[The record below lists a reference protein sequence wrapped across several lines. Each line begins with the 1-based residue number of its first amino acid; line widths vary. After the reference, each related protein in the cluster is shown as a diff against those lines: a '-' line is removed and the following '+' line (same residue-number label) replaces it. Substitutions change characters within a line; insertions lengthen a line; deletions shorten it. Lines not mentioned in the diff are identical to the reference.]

1 MKFAKVVFVCAG
13 IWGIGVLTPLYWL
26 VDVSGRRY
34 GVPTEYPQFYYGFL
48 SVAMA
53 WQIAFLIIGSNPAR
67 FRMLM
72 IPGILEK
79 LGSRAPCGAVQ
90 AGSGHLGRRAGG
102 RAGFRAGDP
111 DDAGV
116 CEDAVV
122 YDLHLEHHER
132 QKIVRAVND
141 DRRP

>member
-1 MKFAKVVFVCAG
+1 MKFAKVVFVGAG

-53 WQIAFLIIGSNPAR
+53 WQIAFLIVGSNPAR

-79 LGSRAPCGAVQ
+79 LGYVVPLVVLYQQARVTWADGQAAV
-90 AGSGHLGRRAGG
+90 
-102 RAGFRAGDP
+102 P
-111 DDAGV
+111 DFVIAILMMLAFV
-116 CEDAVV
+116 KTRPSMT
-122 YDLHLEHHER
+122 YTLNTT
-132 QKIVRAVND
+132 ND
-141 DRRP
+141 RKSFVL

>member
-1 MKFAKVVFVCAG
+1 MKFAKVVFVGAG
-13 IWGIGVLTPLYWL
+13 MWGIGVLTPLYWL

-72 IPGILEK
+72 IPGMLEK
-79 LGSRAPCGAVQ
+79 LGYVVPLVVLYQQARVTWADAQAAV
-90 AGSGHLGRRAGG
+90 
-102 RAGFRAGDP
+102 P
-111 DDAGV
+111 DFALAILMMLAFV
-116 CEDAVV
+116 KTRSSMI
-122 YDLHLEHHER
+122 YTLNTT
-132 QKIVRAVND
+132 ND
-141 DRRP
+141 RKSFVL

>member
-1 MKFAKVVFVCAG
+1 MNFAKVVFVGAG
-13 IWGIGVLTPLYWL
+13 MWGIGVLTPLYWL

-72 IPGILEK
+72 IPGMLEK
-79 LGSRAPCGAVQ
+79 LGYVVPLVVLYQQARVTWADAQAAV
-90 AGSGHLGRRAGG
+90 
-102 RAGFRAGDP
+102 P
-111 DDAGV
+111 DFALAILMMLAFV
-116 CEDAVV
+116 KTRPSMT
-122 YDLHLEHHER
+122 YTLNTT
-132 QKIVRAVND
+132 ND
-141 DRRP
+141 RKSFVL

>member
-1 MKFAKVVFVCAG
+1 MKFAKVVFVGAG

-79 LGSRAPCGAVQ
+79 LGYVVPLVVLYQQARVTWADAQAAV
-90 AGSGHLGRRAGG
+90 
-102 RAGFRAGDP
+102 P
-111 DDAGV
+111 DFALAILMMLAFV
-116 CEDAVV
+116 KTRPSMT
-122 YDLHLEHHER
+122 YTLNTT
-132 QKIVRAVND
+132 ND
-141 DRRP
+141 RKSFVL

>member
-1 MKFAKVVFVCAG
+1 MKFAKVVFVGAG

-53 WQIAFLIIGSNPAR
+53 WQIAFLIVGSNPAR

-79 LGSRAPCGAVQ
+79 LGYVVPLVVLYQQARVTWADAQAAV
-90 AGSGHLGRRAGG
+90 
-102 RAGFRAGDP
+102 P
-111 DDAGV
+111 DFVLAILMMLAFV
-116 CEDAVV
+116 KTRPSMT
-122 YDLHLEHHER
+122 YTLNTT
-132 QKIVRAVND
+132 ND
-141 DRRP
+141 RKSFVL

>member
-1 MKFAKVVFVCAG
+1 MKFAKVVFVGAG
-13 IWGIGVLTPLYWL
+13 MWGIGVLTPLYWL

-72 IPGILEK
+72 IPGMLEK
-79 LGSRAPCGAVQ
+79 LGYVVGLSLLYQQARVTWADAQAAV
-90 AGSGHLGRRAGG
+90 
-102 RAGFRAGDP
+102 P
-111 DDAGV
+111 DFALAILMMLAFV
-116 CEDAVV
+116 KTRSSMI
-122 YDLHLEHHER
+122 YTLNTT
-132 QKIVRAVND
+132 ND
-141 DRRP
+141 RKSFVL

>member
-1 MKFAKVVFVCAG
+1 MKFAKVVFVGAG
-13 IWGIGVLTPLYWL
+13 MWGIGVLTPLYWL

-72 IPGILEK
+72 IPGMLEK
-79 LGSRAPCGAVQ
+79 LGYVVPLVVLYQQARVTWADAQAAV
-90 AGSGHLGRRAGG
+90 
-102 RAGFRAGDP
+102 P
-111 DDAGV
+111 DFALAILMMLAFV
-116 CEDAVV
+116 KTRPSMT
-122 YDLHLEHHER
+122 YTLNTT
-132 QKIVRAVND
+132 ND
-141 DRRP
+141 RKSFVL

>member
-53 WQIAFLIIGSNPAR
+53 WQIGFLIIGSNPAR

-72 IPGILEK
+72 ILASSRSSGTSCPLWCCTNRLASPGQT
-79 LGSRAPCGAVQ
+79 R
-90 AGSGHLGRRAGG
+90 
-102 RAGFRAGDP
+102 
-111 DDAGV
+111 
-116 CEDAVV
+116 
-122 YDLHLEHHER
+122 
-132 QKIVRAVND
+132 
-141 DRRP
+141 RRPCRISRWRS

>member
-72 IPGILEK
+72 IPAILEK
-79 LGSRAPCGAVQ
+79 LGYVVLLTVLYHQARVTWADAQAAV
-90 AGSGHLGRRAGG
+90 
-102 RAGFRAGDP
+102 P
-111 DDAGV
+111 DFALAILMMLAFV
-116 CEDAVV
+116 KTRPSMT
-122 YDLHLEHHER
+122 YTLNTT
-132 QKIVRAVND
+132 ND
-141 DRRP
+141 RKSFVL

>member
-67 FRMLM
+67 FRVLM
-72 IPGILEK
+72 IPGMLEK
-79 LGSRAPCGAVQ
+79 LGYVVGLAVLYQQ
-90 AGSGHLGRRAGG
+90 ARVTWAD
-102 RAGFRAGDP
+102 AQAAVP
-111 DDAGV
+111 DFALAILMMLAFV
-116 CEDAVV
+116 KTRPSMT
-122 YDLHLEHHER
+122 YTLNTT
-132 QKIVRAVND
+132 ND
-141 DRRP
+141 RKSFVL

>member
-1 MKFAKVVFVCAG
+1 MKFAKVVFVGAG
-13 IWGIGVLTPLYWL
+13 MWGIGVLTPLYWL

-72 IPGILEK
+72 IPGMLEK
-79 LGSRAPCGAVQ
+79 LGFVVPLVVLYQQARVTWADAQAAV
-90 AGSGHLGRRAGG
+90 
-102 RAGFRAGDP
+102 P
-111 DDAGV
+111 DFALAILMMLAFV
-116 CEDAVV
+116 KTRSSMI
-122 YDLHLEHHER
+122 YTLNTT
-132 QKIVRAVND
+132 ND
-141 DRRP
+141 RKSFVL

>member
-67 FRMLM
+67 FRVLM
-72 IPGILEK
+72 IPGMLEK
-79 LGSRAPCGAVQ
+79 LGYVVGLAVLYQQ
-90 AGSGHLGRRAGG
+90 ARVTWAD
-102 RAGFRAGDP
+102 AQAAVP
-111 DDAGV
+111 DFVLAILMMLAFV
-116 CEDAVV
+116 KTRPSMT
-122 YDLHLEHHER
+122 YTLNTT
-132 QKIVRAVND
+132 ND
-141 DRRP
+141 RKSFVL

>member
-1 MKFAKVVFVCAG
+1 MKFAKVVFVGAG

-79 LGSRAPCGAVQ
+79 LGYVVPLVVLYQQARVTWADAQAAV
-90 AGSGHLGRRAGG
+90 
-102 RAGFRAGDP
+102 P
-111 DDAGV
+111 DFVLAILMMLAFV
-116 CEDAVV
+116 KTRPSMT
-122 YDLHLEHHER
+122 YTLNTT
-132 QKIVRAVND
+132 ND
-141 DRRP
+141 RKSFVL

>member
-72 IPGILEK
+72 IPGIIEK
-79 LGSRAPCGAVQ
+79 LGYVVGLSLLYQQARVTWADAQAAV
-90 AGSGHLGRRAGG
+90 
-102 RAGFRAGDP
+102 P
-111 DDAGV
+111 DFALAILMMLAFV
-116 CEDAVV
+116 KTRPSMT
-122 YDLHLEHHER
+122 YTLNTT
-132 QKIVRAVND
+132 ND
-141 DRRP
+141 RKSFVL

>member
-1 MKFAKVVFVCAG
+1 MKFAKVVFVGAG
-13 IWGIGVLTPLYWL
+13 MWGIGVLTPLYWL

-72 IPGILEK
+72 IPGIIEK
-79 LGSRAPCGAVQ
+79 LGYVVPLVVLYQQARVTWADAQAAV
-90 AGSGHLGRRAGG
+90 
-102 RAGFRAGDP
+102 P
-111 DDAGV
+111 DFALAILMMLAFV
-116 CEDAVV
+116 KTRPSMT
-122 YDLHLEHHER
+122 YTLNTT
-132 QKIVRAVND
+132 ND
-141 DRRP
+141 RKSFVL

>member
-67 FRMLM
+67 FRTLM

-79 LGSRAPCGAVQ
+79 LGYVVPLVLLYQQARVTWADAQAAV
-90 AGSGHLGRRAGG
+90 
-102 RAGFRAGDP
+102 P
-111 DDAGV
+111 DFALAILMMLAFV
-116 CEDAVV
+116 KTRPSMT
-122 YDLHLEHHER
+122 YTLNTT
-132 QKIVRAVND
+132 ND
-141 DRRP
+141 RKSFVL

>member
-67 FRMLM
+67 FRVLM
-72 IPGILEK
+72 IPGMLEK
-79 LGSRAPCGAVQ
+79 LGYVVGLTVLYQQARVTWADAQAAV
-90 AGSGHLGRRAGG
+90 
-102 RAGFRAGDP
+102 P
-111 DDAGV
+111 DFVLAILMMLAFV
-116 CEDAVV
+116 KTRPSMT
-122 YDLHLEHHER
+122 YTLNTT
-132 QKIVRAVND
+132 ND
-141 DRRP
+141 RKSFVL

>member
-1 MKFAKVVFVCAG
+1 MKFAKVVFVGAG

-53 WQIAFLIIGSNPAR
+53 WQIAFLIVGSNPAR

-79 LGSRAPCGAVQ
+79 LGYVVPLVVLYQQARVTWADAQAAV
-90 AGSGHLGRRAGG
+90 
-102 RAGFRAGDP
+102 P
-111 DDAGV
+111 DFVLAILMLLAFV
-116 CEDAVV
+116 KTRPSMT
-122 YDLHLEHHER
+122 YTLNTT
-132 QKIVRAVND
+132 ND
-141 DRRP
+141 RKSFVL

>member
-67 FRMLM
+67 FRVLM
-72 IPGILEK
+72 IPGMLEK
-79 LGSRAPCGAVQ
+79 LGYVVPLVLLYQQARVTWADAQAAV
-90 AGSGHLGRRAGG
+90 
-102 RAGFRAGDP
+102 P
-111 DDAGV
+111 DFALAILMMLAFV
-116 CEDAVV
+116 KTRPSMT
-122 YDLHLEHHER
+122 YTLNTT
-132 QKIVRAVND
+132 ND
-141 DRRP
+141 RKSFVL

>member
-1 MKFAKVVFVCAG
+1 MKFAKVVFVGAG
-13 IWGIGVLTPLYWL
+13 MWGIGVLTPLYWL

-72 IPGILEK
+72 IPGIIEK
-79 LGSRAPCGAVQ
+79 LGYVVPLVVLYQQARVTWADAQAAV
-90 AGSGHLGRRAGG
+90 
-102 RAGFRAGDP
+102 P
-111 DDAGV
+111 DFALAILMMLAFV
-116 CEDAVV
+116 KTRSSMI
-122 YDLHLEHHER
+122 YTLNTT
-132 QKIVRAVND
+132 ND
-141 DRRP
+141 RKSFVL